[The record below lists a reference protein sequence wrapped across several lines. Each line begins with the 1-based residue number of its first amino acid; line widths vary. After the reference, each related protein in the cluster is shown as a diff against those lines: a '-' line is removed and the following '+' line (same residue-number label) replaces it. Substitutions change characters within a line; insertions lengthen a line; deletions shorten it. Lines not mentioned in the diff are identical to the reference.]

1 MNQPIVFFAPEA
13 IAGQVGVQ
21 VVDDETHEVT
31 GVFLADGS
39 EAPQPCSYG
48 PADV

>member
-1 MNQPIVFFAPEA
+1 MNQPIVLISPEA
-13 IAGQVGVQ
+13 VAGRSGVQ

-31 GVFLADGS
+31 AVLLDDGT